1 MIKRESI
8 SPNAVTFRR
17 SKTSSGTFKDA
28 DSVTTDI
35 IFLKKRTTMTSVIP
49 NWVHVSET
57 ANGIP
62 CNQYFVD
69 NPDMVLGT
77 MAWDER
83 MRGKY
88 GADSKVTTCYA
99 NSDAP
104 LHSSS

>member
-1 MIKRESI
+1 MIKQESI
-8 SPNAVTFRR
+8 LPNCDLLGAVRLP
-17 SKTSSGTFKDA
+17 SGTFKDA

-88 GADSKVTTCYA
+88 GAR
-99 NSDAP
+99 
-104 LHSSS
+104 